1 MGDDDEGVSCPV
13 RGNQEGDLEE
23 VDTSMEESG
32 DAADGNEGVDEEE

>member
-1 MGDDDEGVSCPV
+1 MDEEQTPDV
-13 RGNQEGDLEE
+13 QEEEEGDLEE